1 MTGQNFSRDDRL
13 TSADEYQYV
22 FADARRFGNPNF
34 TLLVRK
40 NDLGYPRL
48 GLAIAKKSVK
58 LAVNRNR
65 IKRNIRESF
74 RHQKAELPS
83 IDIIA
88 MCRTGAVELSSQ
100 EIRTQLDTQWRYIR
114 RKLQG

>member
-1 MTGQNFSRDDRL
+1 MSGQTFSRDCRL
-13 TSADEYQYV
+13 TDSGDYQYV

-34 TLLVRK
+34 TLLVRS
-40 NDLGYPRL
+40 NRLDHPRL

-65 IKRNIRESF
+65 IKRIIRESF
-74 RHQKAELPS
+74 RHEIADLPP

-88 MCRTGAVELSSQ
+88 MCRASAVELPSS
-100 EIRTQLDTQWRYIR
+100 EIRTQLETQWRYIR
-114 RKLQG
+114 KTLQG